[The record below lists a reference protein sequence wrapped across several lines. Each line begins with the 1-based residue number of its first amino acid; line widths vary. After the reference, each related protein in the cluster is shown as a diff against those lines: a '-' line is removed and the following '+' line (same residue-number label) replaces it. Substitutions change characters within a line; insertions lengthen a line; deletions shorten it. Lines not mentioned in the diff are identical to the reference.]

1 MIAIGASTQDLLN
14 RGVEPESKKY
24 GQKMLKSTLGLML
37 LPDPHAGGPHPRSEA
52 DFPKKKERDAWIII
66 YAFTAG
72 KTAMSLKTARQH
84 RNDNLE
90 TLYAIWT
97 QSPKKTKAKTT
108 TR

>member
-1 MIAIGASTQDLLN
+1 MLDPQGRD
-14 RGVEPESKKY
+14 VEPESKKY
-24 GQKMLKSTLGLML
+24 RRKMLKPMLGLML
-37 LPDPHAGGPHPRSEA
+37 PYPHAGGPHPRNA
-52 DFPKKKERDAWIII
+52 DDFPKKKGRDAWIII

-84 RNDNLE
+84 RNDNPE

-97 QSPKKTKAKTT
+97 QSPKKTKVKTT